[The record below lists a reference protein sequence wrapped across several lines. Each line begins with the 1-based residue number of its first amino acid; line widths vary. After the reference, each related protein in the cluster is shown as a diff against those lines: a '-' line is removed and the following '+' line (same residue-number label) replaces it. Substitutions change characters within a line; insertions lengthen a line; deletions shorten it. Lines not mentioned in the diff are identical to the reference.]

1 MKKLLGV
8 LLAITMSWPV
18 GATVLNNVEVIGEIQ
33 TIASDV
39 RVNRDATD
47 AQVYNTGTSARVM
60 AGLSADLVEDVTAN
74 LLFQYANTWGND
86 FAAGNSVQNYWDG
99 VRLVN
104 ANVVLH
110 NLLCA
115 FDVTVGRQF
124 YGDEDSA
131 VMYVGPNH
139 YNAEFNGYATSLD
152 AVKLAYADDV
162 KALTL
167 IAGRVNAT
175 HTAGLNNTAAVA
187 PIHAIGGWVTAPT
200 FDVYGA
206 DFKLHM
212 GETVTA
218 QVYGYDVRNYNTA
231 YLVDGAV
238 EAYNDDDS
246 GIYGTKL
253 SANMEAFR
261 FAAEYA
267 RNFGGSRLIKEHKG
281 TGDMVKVDAAMDI
294 DAITAR
300 GTFLYARE
308 NFWAFGNYTP
318 GLLVG
323 HSLGGAIFDYT
334 ANHGVRMFNLGFDMK
349 PADKWTFSLDGYAFQ
364 GREGHHAATWEAD
377 LTAKYDHNEYVQ
389 LFAGAGYAKYG
400 NDATSAFNKE
410 NMGKDNVKGQLGML
424 IKF

>member
-8 LLAITMSWPV
+8 LLAIAMSWPV
-18 GATVLNNVEVIGEIQ
+18 NAAVLKNVEVIGEIQ

-39 RVNRDATD
+39 RVNTDVTD
-47 AQVYNTGTSARVM
+47 AQVYNTDPVVRVM

-86 FAAGNSVQNYWDG
+86 VSAGNNMQNYWDG

-131 VMYVGPNH
+131 VIYVGPNH
-139 YNAEFNGYATSLD
+139 YNAEFAGYASSLD
-152 AVKLAYADDV
+152 AVKLTYADDV
-162 KALTL
+162 KAFTA
-167 IAGRVNAT
+167 IAGRF
-175 HTAGLNNTAAVA
+175 NNTHLMGLSNNAAIA
-187 PIHAIGGWVTAPT
+187 PLHAATPT
-200 FDVYGA
+200 FQAFEIYGA
-206 DFKLHM
+206 DFKFHM
-212 GETVTA
+212 NDALTA
-218 QVYGYDVRNYNTA
+218 QVYGYDVRNYDTN

-238 EAYNDDDS
+238 ENYNDDDS
-246 GIYGTKL
+246 GIYGAKL
-253 SANMEAFR
+253 GFNAEAFR
-261 FAAEYA
+261 ASAEYA
-267 RNFGGSRLIKEHKG
+267 RNFGGHRLIKEHEG
-281 TGDMVKVDAAMDI
+281 TGDMVKADVAMDI
-294 DAITAR
+294 NAITAR

-323 HSLGGAIFDYT
+323 HALGGAIFNYT
-334 ANHGVRMFNLGFDMK
+334 PDHGVRMFNLGFDMK
-349 PADKWTFSLDGYAFQ
+349 PAEKWTVSLDGYSFQ

-377 LTAKYDHNEYVQ
+377 LTAKYAHNEYVE
-389 LFAGAGYAKYG
+389 LFAGAGYAKFG
-400 NDATSAFNKE
+400 NDATSDFNKD
-410 NMGKDNVKGQLGML
+410 NLGKDNVKGQIGML